1 MNLQDALLKF
11 STFQYPPPTIYSM
24 PTARINCLAVQ
35 ELLSQECTTNGS
47 FSTLSSLITTPYGLA
62 LLEIQGELNLP
73 HTKPDIP
80 LDELLPQDQEKMK
93 NFVKVDDIYDAVKFG
108 HLQFDD
114 KDQLKVTLF
123 IGKSQRLIGNVVKL
137 DVPLGVL
144 KVPLKQKSVEDSDNV
159 DMDQDHEIQMIDI
172 VRAKMI
178 FKQRPLPIM

>member
-1 MNLQDALLKF
+1 
-11 STFQYPPPTIYSM
+11 M
-24 PTARINCLAVQ
+24 PTTKINCSAVQ
-35 ELLSQECTTNGS
+35 SLLAKDQDTGT
-47 FSTLSSLITTPYGLA
+47 FPLSSSSSPSNLITTPYGLA

-80 LDELLPQDQEKMK
+80 LDQLSPLDQEKMR
-93 NFVKVDDIYDAVKFG
+93 NFVTVDDIYDAVKFG
-108 HLQFDD
+108 QLHFDT
-114 KDQLKVTLF
+114 KDDSKVTLF

-144 KVPLKQKSVEDSDNV
+144 KIPLNQQKSSRDEDV
-159 DMDQDHEIQMIDI
+159 DMDGGETEQEIQMIDI

>member
-1 MNLQDALLKF
+1 
-11 STFQYPPPTIYSM
+11 
-24 PTARINCLAVQ
+24 
-35 ELLSQECTTNGS
+35 
-47 FSTLSSLITTPYGLA
+47 
-62 LLEIQGELNLP
+62 
-73 HTKPDIP
+73 
-80 LDELLPQDQEKMK
+80 MK

>member
-1 MNLQDALLKF
+1 
-11 STFQYPPPTIYSM
+11 M
-24 PTARINCLAVQ
+24 PTAKIDCSAVHQ
-35 ELLSQECTTNGS
+35 LLSQEKSNDRN
-47 FSTLSSLITTPYGLA
+47 SSSPNLITTPYGLA

-80 LDELLPQDQEKMK
+80 LDQLLPLDQEKMK
-93 NFVKVDDIYDAVKFG
+93 NFVTVDDIYDAVKFG
-108 HLQFDD
+108 HLQFDS

-137 DVPLGVL
+137 DIPLGVL
-144 KVPLKQKSVEDSDNV
+144 NIPVNKEVSSGDGDVE
-159 DMDQDHEIQMIDI
+159 MDIDREVNQNIQMIDI